1 MWVHPKLHGYTF
13 IYPHRVKSEREL
25 DESARNITGI
35 FLYTHS
41 SEFRLISIISRVYFY
56 VPAITGLRDRRE
68 FRDLRDRREVAI
80 NRKVVRAITLV
91 SLVPIVPL
99 VSKVPLVAN
108 RCGCTLSFT
117 GILLYTR
124 NYRGVPPTISRVYF
138 YIPAIT
144 GIVPYSIAGILL

>member
-56 VPAITGLRDRRE
+56 IPATTGE
-68 FRDLRDRREVAI
+68 YPHNI
-80 NRKVVRAITLV
+80 
-91 SLVPIVPL
+91 
-99 VSKVPLVAN
+99 
-108 RCGCTLSFT
+108 T

-124 NYRGVPPTISRVYF
+124 NYMGVPPQYHGYTFMYPQTDVGTS
-138 YIPAIT
+138 
-144 GIVPYSIAGILL
+144 